1 MAGARGLQWGACWR
15 TGTGL
20 RPVSCGSIPQPSNF
34 QHNGRRADVMT
45 DSITAESIARG
56 LDKARRNG
64 AGWRACCP
72 AHDDNN
78 PSLDITDG
86 NGKVLV
92 NCRSGCSQEAVIA
105 ALRSLGCGTNRI
117 PFPFPTLRPG
127 RHRDLV
133 PHVPYR
139 ATSPAVSAGRRMART
154 GGRTGEG
161 GINPVLSAQ
170 TRLMT

>member
-1 MAGARGLQWGACWR
+1 
-15 TGTGL
+15 
-20 RPVSCGSIPQPSNF
+20 
-34 QHNGRRADVMT
+34 MT

-72 AHDDNN
+72 AHDDHN

-105 ALRSLGCGTNRI
+105 ALRSLGLWHKSNSI
-117 PFPFPTLRPG
+117 PIPDPTTWT
-127 RHRDLV
+127 
-133 PHVPYR
+133 
-139 ATSPAVSAGRRMART
+139 AS
-154 GGRTGEG
+154 
-161 GINPVLSAQ
+161 
-170 TRLMT
+170 